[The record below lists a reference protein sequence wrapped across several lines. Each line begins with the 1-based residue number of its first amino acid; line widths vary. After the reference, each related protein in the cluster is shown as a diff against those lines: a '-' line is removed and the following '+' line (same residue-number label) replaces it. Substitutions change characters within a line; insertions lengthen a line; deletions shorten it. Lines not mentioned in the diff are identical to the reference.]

1 VSGFI
6 SHVVSY
12 LNSSLS
18 GAAGY
23 WLLALIKVI
32 ALLFIVLTV
41 NAYLTWFE
49 RKVVAFMQTRV
60 GPHRVGPHGLLQ
72 PAADGLK
79 FLFKEDAMPAGVDKF
94 VYLLAPFLALTLS
107 LASLAVI
114 PFGPKPLPFPF
125 FGGHQINLWITNP
138 DIGLLILFAVTA
150 LGVYGVALA
159 GWASNSKY
167 PLLGGLRSSA
177 QMVSYE
183 LALTM
188 SVVGVVLM
196 ANTFSLTQIIDAQG
210 GRTLWGILPAW
221 NIWSFHGGFPQ
232 IVGFLCFFIAAIAE
246 TNRVP
251 FDLPEAESELVAGFH
266 TEYSSF
272 KFAMFFI
279 AEYTSMIT
287 VSALCTILFFGGWN
301 SLFPSTPFWQ
311 FTHYLPSLILLPF
324 GLWVIYDGLRYET
337 IWGRLVLPVIGSAIA
352 GIGALLLG
360 GLVFAPLHEV
370 NEFIQAP
377 FWLLTKIFF
386 FLFFYVWARGTLPR
400 FRYDQ
405 LMNIGW
411 KLLLPVSIVN
421 VIVTAG
427 FVLLRSKP

>member
-1 VSGFI
+1 VSAIHSFLTQYGFW
-6 SHVVSY
+6 V
-12 LNSSLS
+12 LT
-18 GAAGY
+18 
-23 WLLALIKVI
+23 LIKI
-32 ALLFIVLTV
+32 GLLLFIVLTV

-49 RKVVAFMQTRV
+49 RKVVAHMQSRI

-79 FLFKEDAMPAGVDKF
+79 FLFKEDAMPAGVDKL
-94 VYLLAPFLALTLS
+94 VYLLAPFLALTLA
-107 LASLAVI
+107 LTSLAVI
-114 PFGPKPLPFPF
+114 PFGPSPLPFSF
-125 FGGHQINLWITNP
+125 FGHQIDLWITNP
-138 DIGLLILFAVTA
+138 SIGLLILFSITA

-188 SVVGVVLM
+188 SVVGVLLM
-196 ANTFSLTQIIDAQG
+196 ANSFSLTEIITAQS

-221 NIWSFHGGFPQ
+221 NIISMHGGCPQ
-232 IVGFLCFFIAAIAE
+232 LVGFLCFFIAAIAE

-287 VSALCTILFFGGWN
+287 VSALCAILFFGGWN
-301 SLFPSTPFWQ
+301 SPFPSAPAWH
-311 FTHYLPSLILLPF
+311 FTHYLPSALLIPF
-324 GLWVIYDGLRYET
+324 GLWVIFDGIKYET
-337 IWGRLVLPVIGSAIA
+337 IFGRVILPGVGTVITAVGVALVVFP
-352 GIGALLLG
+352 GA
-360 GLVFAPLHEV
+360 
-370 NEFIQAP
+370 NEYIQAP
-377 FWLLTKIFF
+377 FWLLLKIFL

-421 VIVTAG
+421 VIVTAA
-427 FVLLRSKP
+427 FVLWRSAK

>member
-1 VSGFI
+1 M
-6 SHVVSY
+6 
-12 LNSSLS
+12 SSLIAFAES
-18 GAAGY
+18 F
-23 WLLALIKVI
+23 WALTIIKI
-32 ALLFIVLTV
+32 ALLLFIVLTV

-49 RKVVAFMQTRV
+49 RKVVALMQSRV

-79 FLFKEDAMPAGVDKF
+79 FLFKEDVMPAGVDKF
-94 VYLLAPFLALTLS
+94 VYLLAPFLALTLA

-114 PFGPKPLPFPF
+114 PFGPKPLPPPITYF
-125 FGGHQINLWITNP
+125 GHQIDLWVTNP
-138 DIGLLILFAVTA
+138 DIGLLVLFSITA

-183 LALTM
+183 LSMTM
-188 SVVGVVLM
+188 SVVGVLLM
-196 ANTFSLTQIIDAQG
+196 ANSFSLTKIIEAQS
-210 GRTLWGILPAW
+210 GRTIFGIFPAW
-221 NIWSFHGGFPQ
+221 NIISFHGGVPQ
-232 IVGFLCFFIAAIAE
+232 IVGFLCFLISAIAE

-287 VSALCTILFFGGWN
+287 VSSLCAILFFGGWN
-301 SLFPSTPFWQ
+301 SPFPSGPAWN
-311 FTHYLPSLILLPF
+311 FTLYLPSVILIPF
-324 GLWVIYDGLRYET
+324 GLWVISDGLKYET
-337 IWGRLVLPVIGSAIA
+337 LIGKIVLPLIGAGIA
-352 GIGALLLG
+352 SIGALLLAG
-360 GLVFAPLHEV
+360 IWIKPLHDA
-370 NEFIQAP
+370 NDYLQGP
-377 FWLLTKIFF
+377 FWLLSKIFF

-411 KLLLPVSIVN
+411 KLLLPVSIAN
-421 VIVTAG
+421 VIVTAA
-427 FVLLRSKP
+427 FVLFRSAQ

>member
-1 VSGFI
+1 MNAVTTFLTQDGGFWVLTLVKI
-6 SHVVSY
+6 
-12 LNSSLS
+12 
-18 GAAGY
+18 
-23 WLLALIKVI
+23 AL
-32 ALLFIVLTV
+32 LLFIVLTV

-49 RKVVAFMQTRV
+49 RKVVALMQSRV

-79 FLFKEDAMPAGVDKF
+79 FLFKEDVMPGGVDKF
-94 VYLLAPFLALTLS
+94 VYLLAPFLALTLA

-114 PFGPKPLPFPF
+114 PFGPDPLPFKF
-125 FGGHQINLWITNP
+125 FGHQIDLWITNP
-138 DIGLLILFAVTA
+138 DIGLLVLFSVTA

-177 QMVSYE
+177 QMISYE
-183 LALTM
+183 LSMTM
-188 SVVGVVLM
+188 SVVGVLLM
-196 ANTFSLTQIIDAQG
+196 ANSFSLTDIIQKQS
-210 GRTLWGILPAW
+210 GRTIWGVLPAW
-221 NIWSFHGGFPQ
+221 NIFSFHGGFPQ
-232 IVGFLCFFIAAIAE
+232 VVGFICFFISAIAE

-287 VSALCTILFFGGWN
+287 VSSLCAILFFGGWN
-301 SLFPSTPFWQ
+301 SLFPPTWTV
-311 FTHYLPSLILLPF
+311 THYIPSLILIPF
-324 GLWVIYDGLRYET
+324 GLWVLFDGLKYET
-337 IWGRLVLPVIGSAIA
+337 VFGKLILPGLGTAIA
-352 GIGALLLG
+352 GVGALLLAG
-360 GLVFAPLHEV
+360 IWIAPLHEV
-370 NEFIQAP
+370 NEYIQGP
-377 FWLLTKIFF
+377 FWLLSKIFF

-411 KLLLPVSIVN
+411 KLLLPVSIAN
-421 VIVTAG
+421 VIVTAA
-427 FVLLRSKP
+427 FVLFRGAP

>member
-1 VSGFI
+1 MNAVSSFLAQSGGFWI
-6 SHVVSY
+6 
-12 LNSSLS
+12 LT
-18 GAAGY
+18 
-23 WLLALIKVI
+23 LIKI
-32 ALLFIVLTV
+32 FLLLVIVLTV

-49 RKVVAFMQTRV
+49 RKVVALMQSRV

-79 FLFKEDAMPAGVDKF
+79 FLFKEDAMPGGVDRF
-94 VYLLAPFLALTLS
+94 VYLLAPFLALTLA

-114 PFGPKPLPFPF
+114 PFGPNPLPFKF
-125 FGGHQINLWITNP
+125 FGHQIDLWISNP
-138 DIGLLILFAVTA
+138 NIGLLVLFSITA

-183 LALTM
+183 LSMTM
-188 SVVGVVLM
+188 SVVGVLLM
-196 ANTFSLTQIIDAQG
+196 ANSFSLTEIISKQDSSK
-210 GRTLWGILPAW
+210 WGLFGW
-221 NIWSFHGGFPQ
+221 NIFTFHGGFFQ
-232 IVGFLCFFIAAIAE
+232 IVGFLCFFISAIAE

-287 VSALCTILFFGGWN
+287 VSCLCAILFFGGWN
-301 SLFPSTPFWQ
+301 SPFPATWMV
-311 FTHYLPSLILLPF
+311 THYIPSLILIAF
-324 GLWVIYDGLRYET
+324 GLWVIFDGIKYET
-337 IWGRLVLPVIGSAIA
+337 VFGKLILPGLGTVIAA
-352 GIGALLLG
+352 IGALLLAG
-360 GLVFAPLHEV
+360 IWIAPLHEV
-370 NEFIQAP
+370 NEYIQGP
-377 FWLLTKIFF
+377 FWLLSKIFF
-386 FLFFYVWARGTLPR
+386 FLFFYVWTRGTLPR

-411 KLLLPVSIVN
+411 KLLLPVSIAN
-421 VIVTAG
+421 VIVTAA
-427 FVLLRSKP
+427 FVLIRSAK

>member
-1 VSGFI
+1 VSFLISLLTSVWALTFI
-6 SHVVSY
+6 KI
-12 LNSSLS
+12 
-18 GAAGY
+18 A
-23 WLLALIKVI
+23 
-32 ALLFIVLTV
+32 ALLIIVMTV

-49 RKVVAFMQTRV
+49 RKVVAHMQSRI

-114 PFGPKPLPFPF
+114 PFGPKPLPFSF
-125 FGGHQINLWITNP
+125 FGHQIDLWIANP
-138 DIGLLILFAVTA
+138 DMGLLILFAVTA

-167 PLLGGLRSSA
+167 SLLGGLRSTA

-196 ANTFSLTQIIDAQG
+196 ANTFSLTQIIEAQS

-221 NIWSFHGGFPQ
+221 NVISFHGGFPQ

-251 FDLPEAESELVAGFH
+251 FDLAEAESELVAGFH

-301 SLFPSTPFWQ
+301 SPFPDSWT
-311 FTHYLPSLILLPF
+311 FTHYFPGIILLTF
-324 GLWVIYDGLRYET
+324 GLWVIYDGLKYET
-337 IWGRLVLPVIGSAIA
+337 IWGRLVLPVIGAVLTL
-352 GIGALLLG
+352 IGALLLAAIW
-360 GLVFAPLHEV
+360 VTPLHEA
-370 NEFIQAP
+370 NEFLQAP
-377 FWLLTKIFF
+377 FWLLAKIFF

>member
-1 VSGFI
+1 VSAVTAFLTEHGFW
-6 SHVVSY
+6 V
-12 LNSSLS
+12 LT
-18 GAAGY
+18 
-23 WLLALIKVI
+23 LIKI
-32 ALLFIVLTV
+32 ALLLFIVLTV

-49 RKVVAFMQTRV
+49 RKVVALMQSRV

-79 FLFKEDAMPAGVDKF
+79 FLFKEDAMPGGVDKF

-107 LASLAVI
+107 LASLSVI
-114 PFGPKPLPFPF
+114 PFGPKPLPFSF
-125 FGGHQINLWITNP
+125 FGHQIDLWITNP
-138 DIGLLILFAVTA
+138 DIGLLVLFAITA

-183 LALTM
+183 LAMTM
-188 SVVGVVLM
+188 SVVGVLLM
-196 ANTFSLTQIIDAQG
+196 ANSFSLTQIIEAQS
-210 GRTLWGILPAW
+210 GRTLWGWLPAW
-221 NIWSFHGGFPQ
+221 NIVSFHGGLPQ

-287 VSALCTILFFGGWN
+287 VSALCSILFFGGWN
-301 SLFPSTPFWQ
+301 SPFPATW
-311 FTHYLPSLILLPF
+311 TITYYLPSVILIPF
-324 GLWVIYDGLRYET
+324 GLWVIYDGIKYET
-337 IWGRLVLPVIGSAIA
+337 IFGRIILPGVGTAIA
-352 GIGALLLG
+352 SIGAALI
-360 GLVFAPLHEV
+360 VFPAV
-370 NEFIQAP
+370 NEYIQGP
-377 FWLLTKIFF
+377 FWLLSKILF

-411 KLLLPVSIVN
+411 KLLLPVSIAN

-427 FVLLRSKP
+427 FVLFRSNR

>member
-1 VSGFI
+1 MTQYGFW
-6 SHVVSY
+6 V
-12 LNSSLS
+12 LTF
-18 GAAGY
+18 
-23 WLLALIKVI
+23 IKI
-32 ALLFIVLTV
+32 ALLLVIVMTV
-41 NAYLTWFE
+41 DAYLTWFE
-49 RKVVAFMQTRV
+49 RKVVAHMQSRI

-79 FLFKEDAMPAGVDKF
+79 FLFKEDAMPAGVDKL
-94 VYLLAPFLALTLS
+94 VYLLAPFLALTLA

-114 PFGPKPLPFPF
+114 PFGPKPLPFSF
-125 FGGHQINLWITNP
+125 FGHQIDLWIANP

-196 ANTFSLTQIIDAQG
+196 ANTFSLTRIIEAQS
-210 GRTLWGILPAW
+210 GRTVWGILPAW
-221 NIWSFHGGFPQ
+221 NIVSFHGGFPQ

-301 SLFPSTPFWQ
+301 SPFPATDPWK
-311 FTHYLPSLILLPF
+311 FTHYLPSLILIPF
-324 GLWVIYDGLRYET
+324 GLWVIYDGIKYET
-337 IWGRLVLPVIGSAIA
+337 LFGRVILP
-352 GIGALLLG
+352 GIGTAITAVGAALIL
-360 GLVFAPLHEV
+360 FHDA

-377 FWLLTKIFF
+377 FWLLAKIFF
-386 FLFFYVWARGTLPR
+386 FLFFYVWTRGTLPR

-421 VIVTAG
+421 VIVTAA
-427 FVLLRSKP
+427 FVLYRSGK